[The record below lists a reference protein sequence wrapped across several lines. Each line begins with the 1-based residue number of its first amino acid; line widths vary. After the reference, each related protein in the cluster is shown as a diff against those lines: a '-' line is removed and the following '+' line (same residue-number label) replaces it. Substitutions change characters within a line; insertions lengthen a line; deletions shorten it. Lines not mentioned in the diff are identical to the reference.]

1 MGDLHIIK
9 LCVGIRNIEHL
20 CTVQAAKLAEAR
32 HGEGRL
38 WHRTR
43 HGPRRKDELL
53 ASGSIYWVIGG
64 IIKARQKLIG
74 FDYYVDHDGIRQ
86 CLLLLDTVVVGTAAW
101 PHRPF
106 QGWRYLVASDA
117 PPDLAE
123 GDESNDMPDEMAK
136 ELRELGLL

>member
-1 MGDLHIIK
+1 MADLHIIK
-9 LCVGIRNIEHL
+9 LCVGIQNIDHL
-20 CTVQAAKLAEAR
+20 RTVQTAKLAEAR

-53 ASGSIYWVIGG
+53 AGGSLYWVIGG
-64 IIKARQKLIG
+64 IIKARQNLIG
-74 FDYYVDHDGIRQ
+74 FDHYVDQDGNRQ
-86 CLLLLDTVVVGTAAW
+86 CLLLLDPVVVGTAAW
-101 PHRPF
+101 PHRAF
-106 QGWRYLVASDA
+106 QGWRYLAANDA

>member
-1 MGDLHIIK
+1 MADLHIIK
-9 LCVGIRNIEHL
+9 LCVGIQNIDHL
-20 CTVQAAKLAEAR
+20 RTVQTAKLAEAR

-53 ASGSIYWVIGG
+53 ADGSLYWVIGG
-64 IIKARQKLIG
+64 IIKARQNLIG
-74 FDYYVDHDGIRQ
+74 FDHYVDQEGNRQ
-86 CLLLLDTVVVGTAAW
+86 CLLLLDPVVVGTAAW
-101 PHRPF
+101 PHRAF
-106 QGWRYLVASDA
+106 QGWRYLAANDA

>member
-1 MGDLHIIK
+1 MADLHIIK
-9 LCVGIRNIEHL
+9 LCVGIQNIDHL
-20 CTVQAAKLAEAR
+20 RTVQTAKLAEAR

-53 ASGSIYWVIGG
+53 ADGSLYWVIGG
-64 IIKARQKLIG
+64 IIKARQNLIG
-74 FDYYVDHDGIRQ
+74 FDHYVDQEGNRQ
-86 CLLLLDTVVVGTAAW
+86 CLLLLDPVVVGTAAW
-101 PHRPF
+101 PHRAF
-106 QGWRYLVASDA
+106 QGWRYLAANDA

-123 GDESNDMPDEMAK
+123 GDESSDMPDEMAK